1 MSETCCS
8 KLHSL
13 SLGIIFRWAE
23 EKSCCNH
30 GFEICKSCIC
40 QSLVCS
46 CMSTCYLLNRF
57 NFYMNAKSFYLHLL
71 ESNLAFLLRRFA
83 FESYIIRII
92 YISVKS
98 VCYISVNIYSKGLNV
113 FHKSDLL
120 SKDFVLYLYFY
131 VHSICLI
138 WKIAIS
144 NLLELKYS

>member
-1 MSETCCS
+1 M
-8 KLHSL
+8 
-13 SLGIIFRWAE
+13 IFRWAE

-46 CMSTCYLLNRF
+46 CTSSAIFWIVSIFIWMPSL
-57 NFYMNAKSFYLHLL
+57 FYLHLL
-71 ESNLAFLLRRFA
+71 EFNLAFLLRRFA
-83 FESYIIRII
+83 FESYFIRII

-98 VCYISVNIYSKGLNV
+98 VCYISVNICSKGLNV

-144 NLLELKYS
+144 SLLEFKYS